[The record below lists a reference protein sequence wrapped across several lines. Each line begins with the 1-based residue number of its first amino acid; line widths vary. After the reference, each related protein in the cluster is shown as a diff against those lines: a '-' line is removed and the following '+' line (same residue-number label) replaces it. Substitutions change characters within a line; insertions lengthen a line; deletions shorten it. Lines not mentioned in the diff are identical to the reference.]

1 MEFGNNTK
9 PATFQRFL
17 HLTYKKVQLFFF
29 ATVLFNIFMRQ
40 TLTGYFWE
48 LHKKI

>member
-17 HLTYKKVQLFFF
+17 HLTYKKAQLFFF
-29 ATVLFNIFMRQ
+29 CDSAF
-40 TLTGYFWE
+40 
-48 LHKKI
+48 